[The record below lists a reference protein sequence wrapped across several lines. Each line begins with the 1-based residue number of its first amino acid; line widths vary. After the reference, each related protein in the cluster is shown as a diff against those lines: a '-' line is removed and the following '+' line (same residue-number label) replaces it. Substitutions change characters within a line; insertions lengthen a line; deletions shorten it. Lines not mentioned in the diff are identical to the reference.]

1 VTTNLFSTVSREIY
15 LYRLERFYITITG
28 VLCNENGIP
37 NWNRRGDKKLTIMMN
52 SNDSEVQSKKRQVL
66 LIEDDE
72 SHAELIRRTFED
84 SSSVWDIHRV
94 PSISDALHWMAENKM
109 PYLVIADYLLP
120 DGTAL
125 DLTKRAM
132 CAEEVGFPLII
143 ITGAGSEQLAVH
155 ALKTG
160 AMDYIGKNSDE
171 LRELPWRVERATRE
185 WKHIMKQKRVE
196 EELEI
201 YVREL
206 ERATNELT
214 EFTLIMGNYIESL
227 DELGR
232 ECFACIRKTTGRTA
246 ELTEDL
252 ITLSHVGRRF
262 IETEQVDLNELIEE
276 INSDLYVRIEERG
289 GELLAGELPTIST
302 QRFWMKEL
310 LITLIENGLSSKSVE
325 RPRIEITCD
334 EREDK
339 YLFKVNENSNG
350 FDEKDLGR
358 IFADSEKLS
367 PYDYTGTNLRLS
379 ICKKIMD
386 KFGSKISVESRPGE
400 STTFCFSLPKNNKG
414 RI

>member
-1 VTTNLFSTVSREIY
+1 MN
-15 LYRLERFYITITG
+15 ITG
-28 VLCNENGIP
+28 VHCNRNGIRDWDRMGYKGR
-37 NWNRRGDKKLTIMMN
+37 NMMIK
-52 SNDSEVQSKKRQVL
+52 SSDSEVQTKKRRVL

-84 SSSVWDIHRV
+84 SSSVWDIHLV
-94 PSISDALHWMAENKM
+94 PCISDALQWMAENKM
-109 PYLVIADYLLP
+109 PYIVIADYLLP

-143 ITGAGSEQLAVH
+143 VTGAGSEQLAVH
-155 ALKTG
+155 ALKSG
-160 AMDYIGKNSDE
+160 VMDYLGKNSDE

-214 EFTLIMGNYIESL
+214 EFTRIMTNYIEGL

-232 ECFACIRKTTGRTA
+232 ECFACIQKTTGRTA

-252 ITLSHVGRRF
+252 LTLSHVGRRF

-289 GELLAGELPTIST
+289 GELLAGKLPTIST
-302 QRFWMKEL
+302 HRFWMKEL

-325 RPRIEITCD
+325 RPRIEINCD
-334 EREDK
+334 EREDE
-339 YLFKVNENSNG
+339 YLFKVNENSNRV
-350 FDEKDLGR
+350 DEKDLGR
-358 IFADSEKLS
+358 IFAASEELS
-367 PYDYTGTNLRLS
+367 PYDYTGVNLRLN
-379 ICKKIMD
+379 ICKKIMG
-386 KFGSKISVESRPGE
+386 KFGSKISVESGLGE
-400 STTFCFSLPKNNKG
+400 STTFCFALPKNNKG

>member
-94 PSISDALHWMAENKM
+94 PCISDALHWMAENKM

-289 GELLAGELPTIST
+289 GELLAGKLPTIST

>member
-289 GELLAGELPTIST
+289 GELLAGKLPTIST

-339 YLFKVNENSNG
+339 YLFKVNENNNG

-358 IFADSEKLS
+358 IFAASEKLS
-367 PYDYTGTNLRLS
+367 PYDYTGANLRLS

>member
-1 VTTNLFSTVSREIY
+1 
-15 LYRLERFYITITG
+15 
-28 VLCNENGIP
+28 
-37 NWNRRGDKKLTIMMN
+37 
-52 SNDSEVQSKKRQVL
+52 
-66 LIEDDE
+66 
-72 SHAELIRRTFED
+72 
-84 SSSVWDIHRV
+84 
-94 PSISDALHWMAENKM
+94 
-109 PYLVIADYLLP
+109 
-120 DGTAL
+120 
-125 DLTKRAM
+125 
-132 CAEEVGFPLII
+132 
-143 ITGAGSEQLAVH
+143 
-155 ALKTG
+155 
-160 AMDYIGKNSDE
+160 
-171 LRELPWRVERATRE
+171 
-185 WKHIMKQKRVE
+185 MKQKRVE

-214 EFTLIMGNYIESL
+214 EFTLIMGNYTESL

-232 ECFACIRKTTGRTA
+232 ECFACIRKTTERTA

-367 PYDYTGTNLRLS
+367 PYDYTGANLRLS

-400 STTFCFSLPKNNKG
+400 STTFCFSLPKYNKG

>member
-1 VTTNLFSTVSREIY
+1 MN
-15 LYRLERFYITITG
+15 ITG
-28 VLCNENGIP
+28 VLCNGDGIR
-37 NWNRRGDKKLTIMMN
+37 NWNRRMDKGRAIMMN
-52 SNDSEVQSKKRQVL
+52 SSDSEVQTRKRRVL

-94 PSISDALHWMAENKM
+94 PCISDALQWMAENKM

-143 ITGAGSEQLAVH
+143 ITGVGSEQLAVH
-155 ALKTG
+155 ALKSG
-160 AMDYIGKNSDE
+160 VMDYLGKNPDE
-171 LRELPWRVERATRE
+171 LRDLPWRVERATRE

-201 YVREL
+201 YAREL

-214 EFTLIMGNYIESL
+214 EFTLIMANYIEGL

-252 ITLSHVGRRF
+252 LTLSHLGRRF

-276 INSDLYVRIEERG
+276 INSDLYVRIEEQG
-289 GELLAGELPTIST
+289 GEILAGKLPTIST

-325 RPRIEITCD
+325 RPRVEITCD
-334 EREDK
+334 EREDA
-339 YLFKVNENSNG
+339 YRFKVSENSNG

-358 IFADSEKLS
+358 IFAASEELS
-367 PYDYTGTNLRLS
+367 PYDYAGANSRLN

-386 KFGSKISVESRPGE
+386 KFGSKISVESGPGE
-400 STTFCFSLPKNNKG
+400 RTTFCFALPKNNKG
-414 RI
+414 RL

>member
-289 GELLAGELPTIST
+289 GELLAGKLPTIST

-358 IFADSEKLS
+358 IFAASEKLS
-367 PYDYTGTNLRLS
+367 PYDYTGANLRLS